1 MLFFFNKASKCKSF
15 SPPFEI
21 TVMEHL
27 SLACDWYI
35 RNSEL
40 VKCVLLINMFQLNPL
55 ESRDVKTD
63 DCPSFALFTVLIC
76 TCFLLRKKMR
86 SVFSLCC
93 SSSLHVCQWD
103 LCLYS
108 MCFSKQN
115 DHFSPRPILQFPSL
129 KKWWMRKFGSLN
141 VLSRLIYFWNSL
153 VNLQV
158 FLCVLKFWCGS

>member
-76 TCFLLRKKMR
+76 TCFLLRKKWDQFL
-86 SVFSLCC
+86 VFVVHPHCTYVSGTCACIVCAFLSKMIIFHQGQYFSSRPSKNDEWESL
-93 SSSLHVCQWD
+93 D
-103 LCLYS
+103 
-108 MCFSKQN
+108 
-115 DHFSPRPILQFPSL
+115 R
-129 KKWWMRKFGSLN
+129 
-141 VLSRLIYFWNSL
+141 
-153 VNLQV
+153 
-158 FLCVLKFWCGS
+158 

>member
-1 MLFFFNKASKCKSF
+1 MHLF
-15 SPPFEI
+15 
-21 TVMEHL
+21 
-27 SLACDWYI
+27 
-35 RNSEL
+35 
-40 VKCVLLINMFQLNPL
+40 PL
-55 ESRDVKTD
+55 E
-63 DCPSFALFTVLIC
+63 
-76 TCFLLRKKMR
+76 KKMR

-158 FLCVLKFWCGS
+158 FLCVLKFWCVFEVFIMIMNQLRGIFLGIWLLIIHLYWGNMPCWFGQFLSQHNLLVKESVLLRFKNVWMALIRHFLLFSWKAVC